1 MRRITTTFALFS
13 LAAVSCGKS
22 EAKLRKEVTDC
33 SAITLDAAGI
43 SGCLVARF
51 KWDPAK
57 AAPAGA
63 ARQRELDSTAAFR
76 RDSVWKADAK
86 AHRKELAGC
95 AAAGGGD
102 LARCLEN
109 AHGWDEQRAVSTA
122 DSLWRQDAPRHRT
135 QIQAC
140 QRQRKS
146 SVGSCL
152 ILYYK
157 WTPKRAFALADS
169 VERAKMKAYK
179 NR

>member
-1 MRRITTTFALFS
+1 MQRLTTTLVLLS
-13 LAAVSCGKS
+13 LAALSCSKS
-22 EAKLRKEVTDC
+22 ESKLRQEVKDC

-51 KWDPAK
+51 QWAPAK
-57 AAPAGA
+57 ATQAGVT
-63 ARQRELDSTAAFR
+63 RQRELDSTAAFR
-76 RDSVWKADAK
+76 RDSVWQVDAK
-86 AHRKELAGC
+86 AHRKELASC
-95 AAAGGGD
+95 ATGGGD

-122 DSLWRQDAPRHRT
+122 DSLWRQEAPKHRT

-157 WTPKRAFALADS
+157 WDPKRAFALADS
-169 VERAKMKAYK
+169 VERAKMRAYK
-179 NR
+179 KR

>member
-1 MRRITTTFALFS
+1 MRSVTTTLAWLS

-22 EAKLRKEVTDC
+22 EARLHQEVKDC

-51 KWDPAK
+51 KWKPAK
-57 AAPAGA
+57 ATQAGIS
-63 ARQRELDSTAAFR
+63 RQRELDSVAAFK
-76 RDSVWKADAK
+76 RDSAWKANAT
-86 AHRKELAGC
+86 AHRNEVAGC
-95 AAAGGGD
+95 TTGGGD

-109 AHGWDEQRAVSTA
+109 AHGWDEQRAVSAA
-122 DSLWRQDAPRHRT
+122 DSAWRHDTPKHRT

-157 WTPKRAFALADS
+157 WDPKRAFALADS
-169 VERAKMKAYK
+169 MERAKMRSYK

>member
-1 MRRITTTFALFS
+1 MRRIPTPLALLS

-22 EAKLRKEVTDC
+22 EARLHQEVKDC

-51 KWDPAK
+51 KWAPAK
-57 AAPAGA
+57 ATQAGV
-63 ARQRELDSTAAFR
+63 ARQRELDSVAAFK
-76 RDSVWKADAK
+76 RDSAWQANAK
-86 AHRKELAGC
+86 AHRNELAGC
-95 AAAGGGD
+95 TTGGGD

-109 AHGWDEQRAVSTA
+109 THGWDEQRAVSAA
-122 DSLWRQDAPRHRT
+122 DSLWRRDAAKHRT

-157 WTPKRAFALADS
+157 WDPKRAFALADS
-169 VERAKMKAYK
+169 VERAKIKAYN

>member
-1 MRRITTTFALFS
+1 MRSVTTTLALLS
-13 LAAVSCGKS
+13 LAAVSCSKS
-22 EAKLRKEVTDC
+22 EAKLHQEVKDC

-51 KWDPAK
+51 KWDPARATK
-57 AAPAGA
+57 AGVT
-63 ARQRELDSTAAFR
+63 RQHELDSIATFK
-76 RDSVWKADAK
+76 RDSVWRADAT
-86 AHRKELAGC
+86 AHRQEVAGC
-95 AAAGGGD
+95 ATGGGD

-109 AHGWDEQRAVSTA
+109 AHGWDEQRAISTA
-122 DSLWRQDAPRHRT
+122 DSLWRQEAPRHRT

-157 WTPKRAFALADS
+157 WDPKRAFALADS
-169 VERAKMKAYK
+169 VERARMRTYK